1 MKRTK
6 KGEITAFLSLIFVLL
21 VSFIMAMLE
30 SAVIQTAKNQ
40 KRLDADRAVFS
51 LFGEYQKGLTEEY
64 NVFAIDGTYETG
76 QYEEEL
82 LLDRMSYYGSMGI
95 TQEITDI
102 QLLTDNDGQAFR
114 EQVLQYMESRTGI
127 TLVQNLT
134 GLASSWEER
143 EIRGEEVTGE
153 LEDVLADNGEMLMA
167 EAGGLLQAK
176 NGGILSLILP
186 KDFRLSGKTIRPEE
200 QVSGRTCRTGRG
212 SFPERK
218 SAGRADAKVLFEQYI
233 MEKFGSALEPKGEN
247 RNLDYEVEYILC
259 GKDSDAENLKS
270 VVYQLLMVRFGT
282 NYAYLLSDTKRQ
294 GEAEAVAAA
303 LATAFMNPALEP
315 VLKQSLIA
323 LWSLGESIVDLRAL
337 LAGKR
342 VPYTKNEENWQLQLS
357 NLSKLGKEE
366 DTQEGQD
373 SEKGMTYQQYLHVLT
388 FVKSNAKLT
397 MRTLDRVEQNLIQE
411 KEQTFFRADAC
422 VTKIKLYNTADIWNG
437 TTYSFPLYYGYL

>member
-1 MKRTK
+1 
-6 KGEITAFLSLIFVLL
+6 
-21 VSFIMAMLE
+21 
-30 SAVIQTAKNQ
+30 
-40 KRLDADRAVFS
+40 
-51 LFGEYQKGLTEEY
+51 
-64 NVFAIDGTYETG
+64 
-76 QYEEEL
+76 
-82 LLDRMSYYGSMGI
+82 
-95 TQEITDI
+95 
-102 QLLTDNDGQAFR
+102 
-114 EQVLQYMESRTGI
+114 
-127 TLVQNLT
+127 
-134 GLASSWEER
+134 
-143 EIRGEEVTGE
+143 
-153 LEDVLADNGEMLMA
+153 MA

-186 KDFRLSGKTIRPEE
+186 RDFRLSGKTIRPEE